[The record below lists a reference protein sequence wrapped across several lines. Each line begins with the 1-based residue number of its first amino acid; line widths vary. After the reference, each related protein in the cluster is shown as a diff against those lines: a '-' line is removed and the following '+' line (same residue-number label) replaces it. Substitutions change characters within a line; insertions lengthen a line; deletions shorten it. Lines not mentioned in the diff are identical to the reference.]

1 MPTIVPNLWFDGD
14 AESAAAF
21 YTSIFPGSRIDAL
34 VRAPADNPSTAAGEI
49 LLVRFTLDG
58 QPFVGINGG
67 PAFRFSEAVSF
78 QIDCA
83 DQAEVDR
90 FWDTLVAGGG
100 EHGPCGWLK
109 DRYGL
114 SWQVVP
120 RGLDAYL
127 EGSDADGAARAM
139 RALLEM
145 GKLDLETIRRAYE
158 GVDE

>member
-67 PAFRFSEAVSF
+67 PAFRFTEAVSF

-83 DQAEVDR
+83 DQGEVDR
-90 FWDTLVAGGG
+90 FWDALVAGGA

-114 SWQVVP
+114 SWQIVP
-120 RGLDAYL
+120 ENMAELLSRNPDKTTPV
-127 EGSDADGAARAM
+127 M
-139 RALLEM
+139 LEM
-145 GKLDLETIRRAYE
+145 KKIIIEDLVRA
-158 GVDE
+158 GA